1 MLGYSQTID
10 DITELKALSEIPS
23 LAAYPHT
30 YRWASHII
38 ALTGI
43 SSIAKGTAAPAV
55 ASSTK
60 AATVA
65 AKADDFDDLFGDDD
79 EEEVNDDGE
88 NAEEAAATK
97 ARQARMVSN
106 DILIDI
112 DRYR

>member
-23 LAAYPHT
+23 PASYPHT

-43 SSIAKGTAAPAV
+43 SSIAKGTATVTAAV

-60 AATVA
+60 AAA
-65 AKADDFDDLFGDDD
+65 AKTDDFDDLFGDDD

-97 ARQARMVSN
+97 ARQARMVS
-106 DILIDI
+106 DTIDI
-112 DRYR
+112 